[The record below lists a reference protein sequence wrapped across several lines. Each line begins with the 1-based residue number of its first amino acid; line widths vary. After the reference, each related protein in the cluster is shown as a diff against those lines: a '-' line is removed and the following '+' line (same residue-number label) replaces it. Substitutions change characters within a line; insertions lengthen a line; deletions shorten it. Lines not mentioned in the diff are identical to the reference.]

1 MYYNAEGPVS
11 DELPA
16 VRVAPFSKPLRLFVA
31 VMNIYP
37 QSATSGPAA
46 SPSIEA
52 MSVSNAHR
60 LLTLAHLCDCQHL
73 GPIQPFGTIAE
84 CWLS

>member
-37 QSATSGPAA
+37 
-46 SPSIEA
+46 
-52 MSVSNAHR
+52 
-60 LLTLAHLCDCQHL
+60 
-73 GPIQPFGTIAE
+73 
-84 CWLS
+84 